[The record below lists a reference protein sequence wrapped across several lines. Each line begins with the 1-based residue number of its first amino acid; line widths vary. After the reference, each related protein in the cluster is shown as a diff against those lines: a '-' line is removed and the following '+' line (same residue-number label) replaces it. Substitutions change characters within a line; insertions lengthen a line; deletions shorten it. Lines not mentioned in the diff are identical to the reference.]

1 MRLPLTSGQR
11 LAGLLPAFCLA
22 LCATWAVTGPVQ
34 AQTTLTAEPMVQR
47 IARFN
52 QLLTYRQPQGQDPVL
67 IALLWA
73 GAPKGQERTIAY
85 RAGTGVD
92 SEKATVTITEEALAD
107 PSLSGSRLTFSFVR
121 LKGQWALTNVVEAWR
136 CRHGA
141 ATNSYIS
148 AVCP

>member
-1 MRLPLTSGQR
+1 MHSPFASGQR
-11 LAGLLPAFCLA
+11 LAGLLPALCLA
-22 LCATWAVTGPVQ
+22 ICAALPMGSAL
-34 AQTTLTAEPMVQR
+34 AQSTPAAEPMVQR

-52 QLLTYRQPQGQDPVL
+52 QLLNYRQPQGQDPVL

-73 GAPKGQERTIAY
+73 GAPKGQERTIAF
-85 RAGTGVD
+85 RAGTGID
-92 SEKATVTITEEALAD
+92 SDKAVVTITEEALSD

-121 LKGQWALTNVVEAWR
+121 LRGQWSLTHVVEAWR